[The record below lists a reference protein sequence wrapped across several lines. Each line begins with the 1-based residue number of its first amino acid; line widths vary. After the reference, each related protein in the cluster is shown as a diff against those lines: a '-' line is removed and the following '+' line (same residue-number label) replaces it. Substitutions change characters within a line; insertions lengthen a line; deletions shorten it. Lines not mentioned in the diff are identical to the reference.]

1 MAEITY
7 LSEDLARILK
17 DIVANFDDKKNEKKK
32 KHKNYIHAVEHMEEM
47 EVHLYGEKPQELLK
61 RVRPRED
68 PAITDYRLQS
78 YEPTTTSTA
87 EKALSIVNKIF
98 NPKLY
103 SIRFDES
110 QDAEYLKDYSMVN
123 YPGFNSVVHY
133 LSAVGLKKTM
143 ADPNGVFLIQPNI
156 FTLSETERINP
167 IITYYESEDIHYISQ
182 EIGIF
187 LFDKKVNDKGQ
198 KFYYYQIVDK
208 QGIYNVEITSVDST
222 NWTITELS
230 KYMHLFGK
238 LPFWH
243 LGGTYDHEH
252 MGLYQSF
259 FYPAVPFWNKAIC
272 AESDLDGAFIAHLHP
287 QKWEVADECDYVKD
301 GQQCV
306 NGTIFSESEGR
317 SYKCPS
323 CGGAGRKAVKS
334 PYQTYWVNKDKFD
347 GVNNNVPAPPAGYI
361 SVPTEATQM
370 LSDRVDKLLEKGLNA
385 LAMDVVNRIGENQSG
400 VSKAYDRTE
409 LFDFLG
415 KVRDLFYDKHLTD
428 IFYFFAKYMFINK
441 SDEEI
446 AKIEPNIMKPV
457 DFDIFTTQEL
467 ADQLKVAKDSNIN
480 PAYLT
485 VKQTQIQNKEF
496 FGEPDLLTTLN
507 LILEL
512 DPYAEMSRDDIGL
525 MIMNGTITKAD
536 GIIHDNIRHFV
547 RRAIAENKGFADLE
561 YVKQMEILKK
571 YALEIEKE
579 NKVKI
584 DQTVIQNDTEPA
596 IQ

>member
-1 MAEITY
+1 MAELPY
-7 LSEDLARILK
+7 LSEELVLRLK
-17 DIVANFDDKKNEKKK
+17 QIVTNFEDEKK
-32 KHKNYIHAVEHMEEM
+32 KHKNYIHAVDHMEEM
-47 EVHLYGEKPQELLK
+47 EVHLYGEKPEKLLK

-68 PAITDYRLQS
+68 PAITEYRLES

-103 SIRFDES
+103 SIRFDEGTD
-110 QDAEYLKDYSMVN
+110 QDILKDYTMVN
-123 YPGFNSVVHY
+123 YPGFNNVVHY

-143 ADPNGVFLIQPNI
+143 CDPNGVFLIQPYNY
-156 FTLSETERINP
+156 LLKETDRVEP
-167 IITYYESEDIHYISQ
+167 IITYYESEDIHFISQ

-187 LFDKKVNDKGQ
+187 LFDKKQDQKGNWI
-198 KFYYYQIVDK
+198 YYYQIVDK
-208 QGIYNVEITSVDST
+208 QGIYNVSITSVDNR
-222 NWTITELS
+222 NWTITEIN

-272 AESDLDGAFIAHLHP
+272 AESDLDGAFISHLHP
-287 QKWEVADECDYVKD
+287 QKWEVADECDYVYE
-301 GQQCV
+301 GQACQGGRIY
-306 NGTIFSESEGR
+306 NETEGTSQ
-317 SYKCPS
+317 KCPS
-323 CGGAGRKAVKS
+323 CNGAGRKSVKGPHS
-334 PYQTYWVNKDKFD
+334 TYWVNKDKLD
-347 GVNNNVPAPPAGYI
+347 GVNNQAPAPPVGYI

-385 LAMDVVNRIGENQSG
+385 LAMDVVNNIGENQSG

-428 IFYFFAKYMFINK
+428 IFYFFAKYMFIGK
-441 SDEEI
+441 SDEEL
-446 AKIEPNIMKPV
+446 AKIEPNISKPV

-467 ADQLKVAKDSNIN
+467 SDQLKVAKTSNIN

-485 VKQTQIQNKEF
+485 VKQVQIQNKEF
-496 FGEPDLLTTLN
+496 FGEPELRDTLN

-512 DPYAEMSRDDIGL
+512 DPYAEMSRDDVSL
-525 MIMNGTITKAD
+525 MIMNGTITKID
-536 GIIHDNIRHFV
+536 GIVHDNIRYFV
-547 RRAIAENKGFADLE
+547 RRAQEEKKGFAELE
-561 YVKQMEILKK
+561 YTKQVEILRE
-571 YALEIEKE
+571 YAKEIEAE

-584 DQTVIQNDTEPA
+584 DQTVIQDDTGTA